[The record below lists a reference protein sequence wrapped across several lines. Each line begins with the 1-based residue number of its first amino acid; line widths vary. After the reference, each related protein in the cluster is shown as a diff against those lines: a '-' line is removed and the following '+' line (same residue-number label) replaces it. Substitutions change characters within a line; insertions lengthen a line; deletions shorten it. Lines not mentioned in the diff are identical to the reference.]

1 MKLTSQIAITSP
13 DPEFHTDAREYFT
26 RHMRVLEQCVSA
38 WPMPEMEAQIN
49 ALRVAFSANIEK
61 PFELKPSFPYGSPSD
76 QFEPSPPLETPY
88 QHLQIPSALP
98 QNSQRDFS
106 HGVQT
111 ITPPIS
117 AGAIDSRTDSPL
129 FQPNMGSPAHSQ
141 PGASLLPQYHS
152 VMPEQSQWN
161 PTPIIEQWNT
171 AFSIPQAALAPPV
184 SHGHNQSSNIPA
196 YAHSYQPASVP
207 QTTQAPTPQYQQASI
222 GHTYTQHHQQAYSQY
237 NYQSQPQQAMP
248 QQTMPQQQQQQS
260 YAPPAP
266 TFVTPKDWQQS
277 VASVF
282 DPNGLK
288 RRWDPSTFEGHDQS
302 FRRMR

>member
-1 MKLTSQIAITSP
+1 
-13 DPEFHTDAREYFT
+13 
-26 RHMRVLEQCVSA
+26 
-38 WPMPEMEAQIN
+38 MPEMEAQIN
-49 ALRVAFSANIEK
+49 ALRVAFSADIEK
-61 PFELKPSFPYGSPSD
+61 PFELKLSFPYGSPSD

-88 QHLQIPSALP
+88 QHLQMPSALP
-98 QNSQRDFS
+98 QGNQREFS

-129 FQPNMGSPAHSQ
+129 FQPNMVLPVHSQ
-141 PGASLLPQYHS
+141 PGASLHPQYHS

-184 SHGHNQSSNIPA
+184 THARSQTGNMPA
-196 YAHSYQPASVP
+196 YAHGYQPTPAP

-222 GHTYTQHHQQAYSQY
+222 GQTYPQHHQQAYPQY
-237 NYQSQPQQAMP
+237 SYQAQPQQAMP
-248 QQTMPQQQQQQS
+248 HQTMPQQQQS
-260 YAPPAP
+260 YAPLGQ

-282 DPNGLK
+282 DPSGLK
-288 RRWDPSTFEGHDQS
+288 RRWDPATFEGHDQS
-302 FRRMR
+302 FKRMR